1 MIALAGAPGSPV
13 DGGRSVDGVHGS
25 AVVLGRAKTARHRM
39 GVAVCTTWLAA
50 GATIGFGGGFFD
62 LAAVDQC
69 CSGDVG
75 RLRLALG
82 YLAFAMMVW
91 GVQT

>member
-1 MIALAGAPGSPV
+1 
-13 DGGRSVDGVHGS
+13 
-25 AVVLGRAKTARHRM
+25 M
-39 GVAVCTTWLAA
+39 GVAVCTTRLAA

-75 RLRLALG
+75 RLRLALR
-82 YLAFAMMVW
+82 YQAFAMMVVGGADLGGQASHVGGA
-91 GVQT
+91 GVLKAPCGLVLGRRG